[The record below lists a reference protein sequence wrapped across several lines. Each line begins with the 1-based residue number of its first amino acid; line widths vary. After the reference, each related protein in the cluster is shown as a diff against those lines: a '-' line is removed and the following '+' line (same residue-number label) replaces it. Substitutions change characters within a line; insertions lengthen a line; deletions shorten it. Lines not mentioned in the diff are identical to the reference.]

1 MSEITC
7 CMCDKKVPLTKKCRK
22 LWGYDVC
29 PECAE
34 NITRLVNKKMV
45 ESNDNSGED
54 EKEVEK

>member
-22 LWGYDVC
+22 LWRYDVC
-29 PECAE
+29 SECAE

-45 ESNDNSGED
+45 EGDSNTED
-54 EKEVEK
+54 EVKDA

>member
-7 CMCDKKVPLTKKCRK
+7 CMCDKKVPLTEKCRK

-45 ESNDNSGED
+45 EGDGNTED
-54 EKEVEK
+54 EVKDA

>member
-7 CMCDKKVPLTKKCRK
+7 CICDKKVPLTKECRK

-45 ESNDNSGED
+45 EGDGNTED
-54 EKEVEK
+54 EVKDA